1 MATDK
6 GGADPIHLEAYG
18 GLERL
23 KDVGLHDAT
32 LAGGAFEGAA
42 QEHSMGVWQA
52 LKTYKRAAFWSVGK
66 SSKLDGAIHSPQL
79 TLWYSD
85 INYRYHGRL

>member
-6 GGADPIHLEAYG
+6 SGADTIHSESFG
-18 GLERL
+18 GIVRL

-42 QEHSMGVWQA
+42 QEHSMGVWQG
-52 LKTYKRAAFWSVGK
+52 LKTYKRAAFWSVRK
-66 SSKLDGAIHSPQL
+66 
-79 TLWYSD
+79 YSRRSGYFIPD
-85 INYRYHGRL
+85 